1 MKWDK
6 QVAVDAIRAYYDSI
20 ELTAWAKNPTDA
32 VKRYWRSAQCKKGRV
47 YAFVDYAKL
56 MRAVDA
62 IYEHSFVVANFV
74 RKTIEDRIGNNCI
87 TQFVDGGAD
96 LEVFIDDLIASF
108 VRAPRKPINVYMAV
122 YGTVVTKRFRIGQY
136 EFIPGDQFDT
146 LNLASLPVALRE
158 SVKKQL
164 WENRPHVCV
173 TVEACDGAKAK
184 ELAYPIFQWLEN
196 AVRLFLDDKVC
207 DFGVTTFDFRRA
219 EHSLAISQDGSF
231 ASFNS
236 QLRGCIKAFDLV
248 EKLNDCKALW
258 LVLENLGKSPTEL
271 NSFRQ
276 GMRQAVYLAGLSK
289 KESNIAVA
297 YFLCISAMERLFA
310 RQGDPY
316 VNPSIAQ
323 QIVEAFCL
331 LLASDEHRRRLFDDF
346 QDAYKKRSAVAH
358 GAAEA
363 ISEEELLGAQHVL
376 RDAVAKLL
384 IDSELSK
391 ITDLKQVQNIIK
403 DIKFGK
409 RVSEVGEETNSTRNT
424 ASPKPSRSSSN
435 P

>member
-6 QVAVDAIRAYYDSI
+6 QVVVDAIRAYYDSI
-20 ELTAWAKNPTDA
+20 ELTAWAKDPTDA

-62 IYEHSFVVANFV
+62 IYKHSFVAANFV
-74 RKTIEDRIGNNCI
+74 RKTIEDKIG
-87 TQFVDGGAD
+87 D
-96 LEVFIDDLIASF
+96 
-108 VRAPRKPINVYMAV
+108 V

-158 SVKKQL
+158 SVKNQL

-173 TVEACDGAKAK
+173 TVEACDAAKAK

-258 LVLENLGKSPTEL
+258 LVIENLGKSPTEL

-289 KESNIAVA
+289 QESNIAIA
-297 YFLCISAMERLFA
+297 YFLCISAMERLFV
-310 RQGDPY
+310 RQENPY
-316 VNPSIAQ
+316 VNPSIAY

-331 LLASDEHRRRLFDDF
+331 LLATDEHRRRLFDDF
-346 QDAYKKRSAVAH
+346 HDAYKKRSAVAH

-376 RDAVAKLL
+376 RDAVTKLL
-384 IDSELSK
+384 IDPVLSK
-391 ITDLKQVQNIIK
+391 ITDLRQVQDIIK

-409 RVSEVGEETNSTRNT
+409 RVPEAEGASSSMPNT
-424 ASPKPSRSSSN
+424 ASSSPNRSSSIS
-435 P
+435 

>member
-20 ELTAWAKNPTDA
+20 ELTVWAESPQDA

-47 YAFVDYAKL
+47 YAFVDHAKL

-62 IYEHSFVVANFV
+62 IYENSFVAANFV
-74 RKTIEDRIGNNCI
+74 RKTIEERIGNNCI
-87 TQFVDGGAD
+87 VRFVDGGENLD
-96 LEVFIDDLIASF
+96 IFLDDLVASF
-108 VRAPRKPINVYMAV
+108 VRAIRKPINVYMAV
-122 YGTVVTKRFRIGQY
+122 YGAVVTERFKIGQY

-146 LNLASLPVALRE
+146 LNIGRLPVVMRKTVE
-158 SVKKQL
+158 KQL
-164 WENRPHVCV
+164 WDNRPHVCV

-184 ELAYPIFQWLEN
+184 ELACPVFQWLEN
-196 AVRLFLDDKVC
+196 AVRLFLDDKAC
-207 DFGVTTFDFRRA
+207 DFGVTTFDFRWA
-219 EHSLAISQDGSF
+219 EHSLAISQDGSL
-231 ASFNS
+231 ANFNS
-236 QLRGCIKAFDLV
+236 QLRGCIEAFDLV
-248 EKLNDCKALW
+248 EKLNDCKALR
-258 LVLENLGKSPTEL
+258 LVIEKLGKNQSEL

-331 LLASDEHRRRLFDDF
+331 LLATDKYRRKLFDDF
-346 QDAYKKRSAVAH
+346 QDAYRKRSAVAH

-363 ISEEELLGAQHVL
+363 ISEEELFGAQHLL
-376 RDAVAKLL
+376 RDAVVKLL
-384 IDSELSK
+384 TDPELSK
-391 ITDLKQVQNIIK
+391 ISDLKQAQDLIK

-409 RVSEVGEETNSTRNT
+409 REVEVE
-424 ASPKPSRSSSN
+424 
-435 P
+435 

>member
-6 QVAVDAIRAYYDSI
+6 QVAVNAIRAYYDSI
-20 ELTAWAKNPTDA
+20 ELTAWAENPTDA
-32 VKRYWRSAQCKKGRV
+32 VKRYWRAAQCKKGMV
-47 YAFVDYAKL
+47 YAFVDHAKL

-62 IYEHSFVVANFV
+62 IYGNPFVSANFV
-74 RKTIEDRIGNNCI
+74 RKTVEERIGNNCI
-87 TQFVDGGAD
+87 VQFVDGGVNLD
-96 LEVFIDDLIASF
+96 VFIDDLIASF
-108 VRAPRKPINVYMAV
+108 VRAIRKPINVYMAV
-122 YGTVVTKRFRIGQY
+122 YGAVVTERFRIGQY
-136 EFIPGDQFDT
+136 EFVPGDQFDT
-146 LNLASLPVALRE
+146 LNIASLPVAMRE
-158 SVKKQL
+158 SVKNQL
-164 WENRPHVCV
+164 WDNRPHVCV
-173 TVEACDGAKAK
+173 TVEACDATKAK

-258 LVLENLGKSPTEL
+258 LVIENLGKSPTEL

-289 KESNIAVA
+289 QESNIAIA
-297 YFLCISAMERLFA
+297 YFLCISAMERLFV
-310 RQGDPY
+310 RQENPY
-316 VNPSIAQ
+316 VNPSIAY

-331 LLASDEHRRRLFDDF
+331 LLATDEHRRRLFDDF
-346 QDAYKKRSAVAH
+346 HDAYKKRSAVAH

-376 RDAVAKLL
+376 RDAVTKLL
-384 IDSELSK
+384 IDPVLSK
-391 ITDLKQVQNIIK
+391 ITDLRQVQDLIK

-409 RVSEVGEETNSTRNT
+409 RVPEAEGASSSMPNT
-424 ASPKPSRSSSN
+424 ASSSPNRSSSIS
-435 P
+435 

>member
-20 ELTAWAKNPTDA
+20 ELTVWAESPQDA

-47 YAFVDYAKL
+47 YAFVDHAKL

-62 IYEHSFVVANFV
+62 IYENSFVAANFV
-74 RKTIEDRIGNNCI
+74 RKTIEERIGNNCI
-87 TQFVDGGAD
+87 VRFVDGGENLD
-96 LEVFIDDLIASF
+96 IFLDDLVASF
-108 VRAPRKPINVYMAV
+108 VRAIRKPINVYMAV
-122 YGTVVTKRFRIGQY
+122 YGAVVTERFKIGQY

-146 LNLASLPVALRE
+146 LNIGRLPVAMRKTVE
-158 SVKKQL
+158 KQL
-164 WENRPHVCV
+164 WDNRPHVCV

-184 ELAYPIFQWLEN
+184 ELACPVFQWLEN
-196 AVRLFLDDKVC
+196 AVRLFLDDKAC
-207 DFGVTTFDFRRA
+207 DFGVTTFDFRWA
-219 EHSLAISQDGSF
+219 EHSLAISQDGSL
-231 ASFNS
+231 ANFNS
-236 QLRGCIKAFDLV
+236 QLRGCIEAFDLV
-248 EKLNDCKALW
+248 EKLNDCKALR
-258 LVLENLGKSPTEL
+258 LVIEKLGKNQSGL

-331 LLASDEHRRRLFDDF
+331 LLATDKYRRKLFDDF
-346 QDAYKKRSAVAH
+346 QDAYRKRSAVAH

-363 ISEEELLGAQHVL
+363 ISEEELFGAQHLL
-376 RDAVAKLL
+376 RDAVVKLL
-384 IDSELSK
+384 TDPELSK
-391 ITDLKQVQNIIK
+391 ISDLKQAQNLIK

-409 RVSEVGEETNSTRNT
+409 REVEVE
-424 ASPKPSRSSSN
+424 
-435 P
+435 

>member
-6 QVAVDAIRAYYDSI
+6 QVAVESIRAYYDSI
-20 ELTAWAKNPTDA
+20 ELTEGAENPTSA
-32 VKRYWRSAQCKKGRV
+32 VKRYWRGAECKKGMV
-47 YAFVDYAKL
+47 YAFVDYEKL

-62 IYEHSFVVANFV
+62 VYENSFVSANFV
-74 RKTIEDRIGNNCI
+74 RKTLEDRIGNNCI
-87 TQFVDGGAD
+87 AQFVDGGVD
-96 LEVFIDDLIASF
+96 LDVFIDDLIASF
-108 VRAPRKPINVYMAV
+108 VRAIRKPINVYMAV
-122 YGTVVTKRFRIGQY
+122 YGAVVTERFSIGQY

-146 LNLASLPVALRE
+146 LNIGSLPAAMRE
-158 SVKKQL
+158 SVKNQL
-164 WENRPHVCV
+164 WDNRPHVCV

-184 ELAYPIFQWLEN
+184 ELACPVFQWLEN

-207 DFGVTTFDFRRA
+207 DFGVTTFDFRWA

-236 QLRGCIKAFDLV
+236 HLRGCIEAFDLV
-248 EKLNDCKALW
+248 EKVNECKALR
-258 LVLENLGKSPTEL
+258 LVIENLGKNQSEL

-297 YFLCISAMERLFA
+297 YFLCISAMERLFV

-331 LLASDEHRRRLFDDF
+331 LLATDKYRRKLFDEF
-346 QDAYKKRSAVAH
+346 QAAYRKRSAVAH
-358 GAAEA
+358 GAAEV

-376 RDAVAKLL
+376 RDAVVKLL
-384 IDSELSK
+384 IDPGLSK
-391 ITDLKQVQNIIK
+391 ITDLKQVQDIIK

-409 RVSEVGEETNSTRNT
+409 RVADADETPVND
-424 ASPKPSRSSSN
+424 ASKVC
-435 P
+435 

>member
-6 QVAVDAIRAYYDSI
+6 QVAVSAIRAYYDSI
-20 ELTAWAKNPTDA
+20 ELTVRAVSPKDA
-32 VKRYWRSAQCKKGRV
+32 AKRYWRAAQCKKGRV
-47 YAFVDYAKL
+47 CAFVDYAKL
-56 MRAVDA
+56 MLAVES
-62 IYEHSFVVANFV
+62 IYENPFVAANFA
-74 RKTIEDRIGNNCI
+74 RKTIEDRVGNNCI
-87 TQFVDGGAD
+87 VQFVDGGVNLD
-96 LEVFIDDLIASF
+96 VFIDDLIASF
-108 VRAPRKPINVYMAV
+108 VRAIQKPINVYMAV
-122 YGTVVTKRFRIGQY
+122 YGAVVTERFRIGQY

-146 LNLASLPVALRE
+146 LNLINLPVDMRE

-164 WENRPHVCV
+164 WDNRPHVCV

-184 ELAYPIFQWLEN
+184 ELACPTFQWLEN

-207 DFGVTTFDFRRA
+207 DFGVTTFDFRWA
-219 EHSLAISQDGSF
+219 EHSLAISQDGYF
-231 ASFNS
+231 ANFNS
-236 QLRGCIKAFDLV
+236 QLRGCIEAFDLV
-248 EKLNDCKALW
+248 EKLNDCKALR
-258 LVLENLGKSPTEL
+258 LVIENLGKNQTEL

-276 GMRQAVYLAGLSK
+276 GMRQAIYLAGLSK

-331 LLASDEHRRRLFDDF
+331 LLATDKYRRKLFDDF
-346 QDAYKKRSAVAH
+346 QDAYRKRSAVAH

-363 ISEEELLGAQHVL
+363 ISEEELLGAQHLL
-376 RDAVAKLL
+376 RDAVVKLL
-384 IDSELSK
+384 TDPELSK
-391 ITDLKQVQNIIK
+391 ISDLKQAQDMIK

-409 RVSEVGEETNSTRNT
+409 RVVEVE
-424 ASPKPSRSSSN
+424 
-435 P
+435 